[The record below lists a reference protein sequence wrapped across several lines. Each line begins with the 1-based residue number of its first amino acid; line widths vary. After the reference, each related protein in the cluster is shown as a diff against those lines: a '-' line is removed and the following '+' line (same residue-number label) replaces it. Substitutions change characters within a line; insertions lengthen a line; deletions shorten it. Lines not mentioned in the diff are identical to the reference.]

1 MPEVILAYLDFFH
14 ELVRVMSM
22 SHLKE
27 FEFHRNMVGG
37 VLSIRLLSMLI
48 ETARPA

>member
-1 MPEVILAYLDFFH
+1 MHKVILAYLDFAH
-14 ELVRVMSM
+14 ELARAMSM
-22 SHLKE
+22 LHLKE
-27 FEFHRNMVGG
+27 CEFHRNMVGG